1 MTRRQRFV
9 LLIGFTLT
17 LNLAAFAQPTLTSP
31 EPEPGKQRNYDLY
44 GDLRMLE
51 LDGEAPKNTLFDLV
65 LYPRG
70 GNDALGRQRVG
81 KGGRYRF
88 NSIPEGNYLI
98 AVEFNHV
105 EIARVAIIVAQRKGD
120 DIRQDLQLEWTED
133 VRDKLGTLP
142 PPDSYSRTNLT
153 RELYERAVKEIN
165 KNDLTKATATLRSLV
180 EADPKDF
187 AAWNQLGTVYFI
199 QKNFA
204 AAETSYGKAIELRPA
219 SVSALVSL
227 ARVRLAQK
235 NNEGALAVLQSALKA
250 DPKSAV
256 ANYYLGEAYLALK
269 KGSIAVNY
277 LNEAVKL
284 DPVAM
289 AQAHLRLAT
298 LYHLAGHKDLAAV
311 EYNEFLK
318 KRPEYPEGQKLRDYI
333 MANGPRAKSK
343 PAPKPSPSPTP

>member
-1 MTRRQRFV
+1 MTRRRFV
-9 LLIGFTLT
+9 LLIGFTFA
-17 LNLAAFAQPTLTSP
+17 LNIAAFAQPTLTSP
-31 EPEPGKQRNYDLY
+31 QPEPGQQRNFDLY

-51 LDGEAPKNTLFDLV
+51 LDGETPKNALFDLV

-70 GNDALGRQRVG
+70 ANEAFARQRVG

-88 NSIPEGNYLI
+88 NSVPEGNYLV

-105 EIARVAIIVAQRKGD
+105 EIARVAIIVGQRKGD
-120 DIRQDLQLEWTED
+120 EIRQDLELEWTAD
-133 VRDKLGTLP
+133 VREKIGNLP
-142 PPDSYSRTNLT
+142 APDSYTRTNQN
-153 RELYERAVKEIN
+153 RELYERALKEIN

-187 AAWNQLGTVYFI
+187 AAWNQLGMVYFI
-199 QKNFA
+199 QKNLA
-204 AAETSYGKAIELRPA
+204 AAETSYGKAIELRPD
-219 SVSALVSL
+219 SVIALVSL

-235 NNEGALAVLQSALKA
+235 NNEGAVAALESALKA

-256 ANYYLGEAYLALK
+256 ANYFLGEAYLALK
-269 KGSIAVNY
+269 KGSVAVGY

-289 AQAHLRLAT
+289 AQAHLRLAA
-298 LYHLAGHKDLAAV
+298 LYHLAGHKELAAV

-343 PAPKPSPSPTP
+343 PAPSPSPGPSP